1 MTTDYYPLIA
11 RAVAGLDKSTG
22 EARRALY
29 ERARTA
35 LVAQLRGLD
44 PPLTESEI
52 TRERLALEESIRK
65 VEAEAARKARLDPPR
80 VNPPRIEPVTI
91 PRPSDLFRR
100 EETPP
105 PSLIP
110 QPPPVAPP
118 PAPAVRE
125 PPPSNREPPP
135 SRPPTNYQA
144 ELRRTFA
151 ADVAGD
157 VGEPRQAEAPPSAA
171 APAAR
176 APARNRGRER
186 PPPLTDEG
194 LKGFRDVVAEAE
206 TLGEA
211 TAQAARSAR
220 EAFAAVPSDD
230 PELDRME
237 PRVEPMGLRTPIRE
251 APRGPDPMA
260 RGTEERPQPRPAETP
275 RSTDDT
281 RPPAPRPMAVRH
293 VSVLGQEQ
301 PRRSSAA
308 LVAAV
313 LAVLVIVSIAG
324 AMYWFRD
331 PIKGWFAAV
340 RLPVAGPTD
349 ANPTRPKIPD
359 RIGQPGQ
366 ADQSA
371 GRNPAAKDGQ
381 VAAVAQRVVLY
392 EEDPD
397 DAQGKRF
404 IGSAIWRTETVS
416 PGPGQ
421 APELAIRADFEIP
434 ERGITATMSIRR
446 NTDQALPA
454 SHTIELMFN
463 LPADFPFGGISN
475 VPIIL
480 MKQAEQA
487 RGAPLAGLV
496 VKVTPTFFLV
506 GLSSGEAEVQ
516 RNIQLLKE
524 RAWFDIPV
532 VYTNGRRAIL
542 AVEKGTPGERAFAEA
557 FAAWGS

>member
-65 VEAEAARKARLDPPR
+65 VEAEAARKARLEPPR
-80 VNPPRIEPVTI
+80 VNPPRIDPVTI

-100 EETPP
+100 AETPP

-110 QPPPVAPP
+110 QPPPVPPP
-118 PAPAVRE
+118 PAPVVRD
-125 PPPSNREPPP
+125 PPPPNREPP
-135 SRPPTNYQA
+135 SRAPTNYQA

-157 VGEPRQAEAPPSAA
+157 VGEPRQVEAAPSGA

-176 APARNRGRER
+176 APARNRARER

-237 PRVEPMGLRTPIRE
+237 PRVEPMGLRTPLRE
-251 APRGPDPMA
+251 APRGPEPMA
-260 RGTEERPQPRPAETP
+260 RGTEERAPPRPAETS
-275 RSTDDT
+275 RGADDA

-324 AMYWFRD
+324 AMYWFRE

-349 ANPTRPKIPD
+349 GNPTRPKIPD

-366 ADQSA
+366 PDQIA
-371 GRNPAAKDGQ
+371 GRNPVAKDGQ

-557 FAAWGS
+557 FAAWGQ